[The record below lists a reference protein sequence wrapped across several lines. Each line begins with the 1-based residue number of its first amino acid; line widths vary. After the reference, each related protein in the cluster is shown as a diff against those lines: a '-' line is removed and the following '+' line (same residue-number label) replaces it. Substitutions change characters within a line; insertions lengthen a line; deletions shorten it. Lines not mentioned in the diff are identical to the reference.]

1 MAPMVMDRLCFV
13 LPTESGELKPPS
25 VKSPAMVEEETK
37 EEEEEKKKEETK
49 EEEEEKKSRDCGRQ
63 VVSLI
68 GDLFRRLH
76 SSKLVKSLN
85 LCSINEHK
93 DSVLMEINK
102 SFTDMEG
109 VQLSSKVGCENPRI
123 FGYSELYIGTNGFS
137 DELILGSGGFGRV
150 YKALLPSDG
159 TTVAVKCL
167 AEKKGEQFEKTF
179 AAELVAVAQL
189 RHRNLVKL
197 RGWCLH
203 EDELLLVYDYM
214 PNRSLDR
221 VLFRRPEMN
230 SDFKPLDWER
240 RGKIVKGLA
249 AALFYLH
256 EQLETQIIHRDVKT
270 SNVML
275 DSEFN
280 AKLGDFGLARWLEHK
295 IDETEPD
302 SSYDSVSSFRNHQFR
317 VADSTRIGGTIGYL
331 PPESFRKKTVAT
343 AKTDVFSFGVVVL
356 EIVSG
361 RRAVDLSFSE
371 DKIILLDW
379 VRRLSDNRK
388 VLDAGD
394 SRLPK
399 GSYDISDM
407 KRMIHLALLCSL
419 NSPTHRPNMK
429 WVIGA
434 LSGEFSGNL
443 PALPSF
449 KSHPLYIPLS
459 SLKSTSTSA
468 TTTTTKTTT
477 TTTSTTSFNASSES
491 NPSSNYVTALEDSI
505 YQTAETGENR
515 YFNYNSRRVMSS
527 KAFVLDTPREISYN
541 DIVLATD
548 NFSDARRV
556 AEVDFGTAYYGILNQ
571 DQHIVVKRLGM
582 TKCPALVT
590 RFSTELLNLGRLR
603 HRNLVMLR
611 GWCTEHGEMLVVY
624 DYSANRKLSHL
635 LFHNHKPGNSV
646 LRWKIRYNVIKSL
659 ACAVRYLHEEWDE
672 QVVHRNITSST
683 IFLDRDMNPRLCG
696 FALAEFLSRNDQAHQ
711 AAKKKGS
718 AQGIFGYMA
727 PEYME
732 SGEAT
737 TAADVYSFG
746 MVVLEMITGQPAVDY
761 RRKKEDALLVL
772 RIREVVSNRK
782 KLLEEI
788 ADIHLDDVFERQE
801 VARVLRLGL
810 VCTRTDPKLRP
821 SISQVVSILDGSE
834 KFFKEEGR
842 KEGDVSR
849 KQMYESS
856 ILMIRQMQ
864 ALGIH

>member
-1 MAPMVMDRLCFV
+1 MAPMSVDRLCFV
-13 LPTESGELKPPS
+13 LPAESGELKPS
-25 VKSPAMVEEETK
+25 VETPTMAEETK
-37 EEEEEKKKEETK
+37 EEEKKT
-49 EEEEEKKSRDCGRQ
+49 RDCGRQ
-63 VVSLI
+63 VVSLV

-85 LCSINEHK
+85 LCISERDK
-93 DSVLMEINK
+93 DSNFLEINDK
-102 SFTDMEG
+102 PFTDMEG
-109 VQLSSKVGCENPRI
+109 VQLSDKIGAENPRI
-123 FGYSELYIGTNGFS
+123 FGYSELYIGSNGFS
-137 DELILGSGGFGRV
+137 DDLILGSGGFGRV
-150 YKALLPSDG
+150 YKAVLPSDG

-197 RGWCLH
+197 RGWCLND
-203 EDELLLVYDYM
+203 DELLLVYDYM

-230 SDFKPLDWER
+230 AKFKPLDWDR

-280 AKLGDFGLARWLEHK
+280 ARLGDFGLARWLEH
-295 IDETEPD
+295 EVEEPELD
-302 SSYDSVSSFRNHQFR
+302 TSYDSVSSFRNHQFR

-343 AKTDVFSFGVVVL
+343 AKTDVFSFGVVLL
-356 EIVSG
+356 EVVSG

-371 DKIILLDW
+371 DKIVLLDW
-379 VRRLSDNRK
+379 VRRLSDDRK
-388 VLDAGD
+388 LLSAGD

-399 GSYDISDM
+399 GSYAVSDM

-419 NSPTHRPNMK
+419 HSPHLRPNMK

-434 LSGEFSGNL
+434 LSGEISGNL

-459 SLKSTSTSA
+459 SLKSSSTSG
-468 TTTTTKTTT
+468 TTTTTTTNP
-477 TTTSTTSFNASSES
+477 TTTSTTSVNVSSES
-491 NPSSNYVTALEDSI
+491 TPSSDYVTALEDSI

-515 YFNYNSRRVMSS
+515 YFSNNSRRMMSS
-527 KAFVLDTPREISYN
+527 KSFVLDTPREISYN

-556 AEVDFGTAYYGILNQ
+556 AEVDFGTAYYGLLNQ

-635 LFHNHKPGNSV
+635 LFHSQIPGNTV
-646 LRWKIRYNVIKSL
+646 LRWKNRYNVIKSL

-696 FALAEFLSRNDQAHQ
+696 FALAEFLSRNDQAHH

-746 MVVLEMITGQPAVDY
+746 MVILEMVTGQPAVDY
-761 RRKKEDALLVL
+761 TRKKEDALLVL
-772 RIREVVSNRK
+772 RIRDLVGNK
-782 KLLEEI
+782 KKPLEEI
-788 ADIHLDDVFERQE
+788 ADVHLDDEYERRE
-801 VARVLRLGL
+801 MARVLRLGL

-821 SISQVVSILDGSE
+821 SISQVVCTLDGSE
-834 KFFKEEGR
+834 RFFEEEGG

-849 KQMYESS
+849 KQMYDSS
-856 ILMIRQMQ
+856 MLMVRQMQ

>member
-1 MAPMVMDRLCFV
+1 MAPSL
-13 LPTESGELKPPS
+13 E
-25 VKSPAMVEEETK
+25 SPAMVEETK
-37 EEEEEKKKEETK
+37 EEEKKN
-49 EEEEEKKSRDCGRQ
+49 RDCGRQ

-76 SSKLVKSLN
+76 GSKLVQSLN
-85 LCSINEHK
+85 LCISESK
-93 DSVLMEINK
+93 DSIFPEVNDK

-109 VQLSSKVGCENPRI
+109 VQLSGKIGWENPRI
-123 FGYSELYIGTNGFS
+123 FGYSELYIGSNGFS

-203 EDELLLVYDYM
+203 DDELLLVYDYM

-221 VLFRRPEMN
+221 VLFRRPDMN
-230 SDFKPLDWER
+230 SDFKPLDWDR
-240 RGKIVKGLA
+240 RGKIVRGLA

-280 AKLGDFGLARWLEHK
+280 ARLGDFGLARWLEHK
-295 IDETEPD
+295 IDEVELDP
-302 SSYDSVSSFRNHQFR
+302 SYDSVSSFRNHQFR

-356 EIVSG
+356 EVVSG

-371 DKIILLDW
+371 DKIVLLDW
-379 VRRLSDNRK
+379 MRKLSDDGK
-388 VLDAGD
+388 LLDAGD

-419 NSPTHRPNMK
+419 NNPQLRPNMK

-434 LSGEFSGNL
+434 LSGEFPGNL

-468 TTTTTKTTT
+468 TTTTTATTT
-477 TTTSTTSFNASSES
+477 NPTTSSTASFNASSES
-491 NPSSNYVTALEDSI
+491 TPSSNYVTAIDDSI
-505 YQTAETGENR
+505 YHTAETGENR
-515 YFNYNSRRVMSS
+515 YFSNTSRRMTSS
-527 KAFVLDTPREISYN
+527 KSFVLDTPREISYN
-541 DIVLATD
+541 DIVLATN

-556 AEVDFGTAYYGILNQ
+556 AEVDFGTAYYGLLNR

-635 LFHNHKPGNSV
+635 LFHNQIPGNTV

-696 FALAEFLSRNDQAHQ
+696 FALAEFLSRNDHAHQ

-746 MVVLEMITGQPAVDY
+746 VVVLEMVTGQPAVDY
-761 RRKKEDALLVL
+761 KRKKEDALLVL
-772 RIREVVSNRK
+772 RIRELVGYRK
-782 KLLEEI
+782 KSLEEI
-788 ADIHLDDVFERQE
+788 ADIHLDDEYERRE
-801 VARVLRLGL
+801 MARLLRLGL

-821 SISQVVSILDGSE
+821 SISQVVSTLDGSE
-834 KFFKEEGR
+834 RFFEEEGG
-842 KEGDVSR
+842 KEGDFFQ
-849 KQMYESS
+849 QMYVV
-856 ILMIRQMQ
+856 
-864 ALGIH
+864 

>member
-1 MAPMVMDRLCFV
+1 MAPMAMDRLCFV

-25 VKSPAMVEEETK
+25 LKSPAMVEK
-37 EEEEEKKKEETK
+37 TK

-76 SSKLVKSLN
+76 GSKIVKSLY
-85 LCSINEHK
+85 LCSINECK
-93 DSVLMEINK
+93 DSISMETNK

-150 YKALLPSDG
+150 YKAVLPSDG

-221 VLFRRPEMN
+221 VLFRRPEAN
-230 SDFKPLDWER
+230 SDFKPLDWDR

-356 EIVSG
+356 EVVSG

-388 VLDAGD
+388 LLDAGD
-394 SRLPK
+394 SRLLK
-399 GSYDISDM
+399 GSYDNSDM

-419 NSPTHRPNMK
+419 NNPTHRPNMK

-468 TTTTTKTTT
+468 TTTTTRTTTT

-491 NPSSNYVTALEDSI
+491 IPSSNYVTALEDSI

-515 YFNYNSRRVMSS
+515 YFNYNSRRVTSS
-527 KAFVLDTPREISYN
+527 KSFVLDTPREISYN
-541 DIVLATD
+541 DLVLATD

-556 AEVDFGTAYYGILNQ
+556 AEVDFGTAYYGLLNG

-635 LFHNHKPGNSV
+635 LFHNHMPGNSV
-646 LRWKIRYNVIKSL
+646 LRWKSRYNVIKSL

-672 QVVHRNITSST
+672 QVIHRNITSST

-696 FALAEFLSRNDQAHQ
+696 FALAEFLSRNDKAHQ
-711 AAKKKGS
+711 ATKKKGS

-737 TAADVYSFG
+737 TMADVYSFG
-746 MVVLEMITGQPAVDY
+746 VVVLEMVTGQPAVDY
-761 RRKKEDALLVL
+761 KRKKEDALLVL
-772 RIREVVSNRK
+772 RIREIVGNRK
-782 KLLEEI
+782 KILEEI
-788 ADIHLDDVFERQE
+788 ADIHLDDEYENRE
-801 VARVLRLGL
+801 LARLLRLGL

-834 KFFKEEGR
+834 RFFEEEGG

-849 KQMYESS
+849 KQMYDSS
-856 ILMIRQMQ
+856 MLMIRQMQ

>member
-1 MAPMVMDRLCFV
+1 MAPMSVDRLCFV
-13 LPTESGELKPPS
+13 LPAESGELKPS
-25 VKSPAMVEEETK
+25 VESPAMVEETK
-37 EEEEEKKKEETK
+37 
-49 EEEEEKKSRDCGRQ
+49 EEEKKSRDCGRQ
-63 VVSLI
+63 VVSLV

-85 LCSINEHK
+85 LCISERDK
-93 DSVLMEINK
+93 DSNFLEINDK
-102 SFTDMEG
+102 PFTDMEG
-109 VQLSSKVGCENPRI
+109 VQLSGKIGAENPRI
-123 FGYSELYIGTNGFS
+123 FGYSELYIGSNGFS

-150 YKALLPSDG
+150 YKAVLPSDG

-197 RGWCLH
+197 RGWCLN
-203 EDELLLVYDYM
+203 DGELLLVYDYM

-230 SDFKPLDWER
+230 SKFKPLDWDR

-280 AKLGDFGLARWLEHK
+280 ARLGDFGLARWLEHAVEEAEF
-295 IDETEPD
+295 DT
-302 SSYDSVSSFRNHQFR
+302 SYDSVPSFRNHQFR

-343 AKTDVFSFGVVVL
+343 AKTDVFSFGVVLL
-356 EIVSG
+356 EVVSG

-371 DKIILLDW
+371 DKIVLLDW
-379 VRRLSDNRK
+379 VRRLSDDRK
-388 VLDAGD
+388 LLAAGD

-399 GSYDISDM
+399 GSYVVSDM

-419 NSPTHRPNMK
+419 NNPHLRPSMK

-459 SLKSTSTSA
+459 SLKSSSTSG
-468 TTTTTKTTT
+468 TTTTTATTT
-477 TTTSTTSFNASSES
+477 IPTTSTTSLNASSES
-491 NPSSNYVTALEDSI
+491 TPSSNYVTALEDSI

-515 YFNYNSRRVMSS
+515 YFTNNSRRVMSS
-527 KAFVLDTPREISYN
+527 KSFVLDTPREISYN

-556 AEVDFGTAYYGILNQ
+556 AEVDFGTAYYGLLNR
-571 DQHIVVKRLGM
+571 DQQIVVKRLGM

-603 HRNLVMLR
+603 HRHLVMLR

-635 LFHNHKPGNSV
+635 LFHSQGTTV
-646 LRWKIRYNVIKSL
+646 LRWKTRYNVIKSL

-746 MVVLEMITGQPAVDY
+746 MVILEMVTGQPAVDY
-761 RRKKEDALLVL
+761 TRKKEDALLVL
-772 RIREVVSNRK
+772 RIRDLVGNK
-782 KLLEEI
+782 KKPLEEI
-788 ADIHLDDVFERQE
+788 ADVHLDDEYERGE
-801 VARVLRLGL
+801 MARVLRLGL

-821 SISQVVSILDGSE
+821 SISQVVCTLDGSE
-834 KFFKEEGR
+834 RFFKEEGG

-849 KQMYESS
+849 KQMYDSS
-856 ILMIRQMQ
+856 ILMVRQMQ

>member
-1 MAPMVMDRLCFV
+1 MAPMAVDRLCFV
-13 LPTESGELKPPS
+13 LPAESGELRPP
-25 VKSPAMVEEETK
+25 VDSPAMVENPK
-37 EEEEEKKKEETK
+37 
-49 EEEEEKKSRDCGRQ
+49 EEEKKSRDCGRQ
-63 VVSLI
+63 VVTLI
-68 GDLFRRLH
+68 GDLFRRLQ

-85 LCSINEHK
+85 LCINEGR
-93 DSVLMEINK
+93 DSIYPEISK
-102 SFTDMEG
+102 PFTDMEG
-109 VQLSSKVGCENPRI
+109 VQLSDKIGSENPRI
-123 FGYSELYIGTNGFS
+123 FGYSELYIGSNGFS
-137 DELILGSGGFGRV
+137 EEMILGSGGFGRV

-221 VLFRRPEMN
+221 VLFRRLEIN
-230 SDFKPLDWER
+230 SDFKPLDWNR
-240 RGKIVKGLA
+240 RGKIVRGLA

-280 AKLGDFGLARWLEHK
+280 ARLGDFGLARWLEHE
-295 IDETEPD
+295 IDDTEVDP
-302 SSYDSVSSFRNHQFR
+302 SYDSVSSFRNHQFR

-343 AKTDVFSFGVVVL
+343 AKTDVFSFGIVVL
-356 EIVSG
+356 EVVSG

-371 DKIILLDW
+371 NKIILLDW
-379 VRRLSDNRK
+379 VRRLSDDRK
-388 VLDAGD
+388 LLAVCDA
-394 SRLPK
+394 RLPK
-399 GSYDISDM
+399 GSYDFSDM
-407 KRMIHLALLCSL
+407 TRMIHLALLCSL
-419 NSPTHRPNMK
+419 NNPHLRPNMK

-434 LSGEFSGNL
+434 LSGDFSGNL

-449 KSHPLYIPLS
+449 KSHPLYIPMS

-468 TTTTTKTTT
+468 TTTTTTTT
-477 TTTSTTSFNASSES
+477 TNPTTSTTSLNASSES
-491 NPSSNYVTALEDSI
+491 TPSSNYDTALEDSI

-515 YFNYNSRRVMSS
+515 YFNNSSRRMTPS
-527 KAFVLDTPREISYN
+527 KSFVLDTPREISYN

-556 AEVDFGTAYYGILNQ
+556 AEVDFGTAYYGLLNG

-635 LFHNHKPGNSV
+635 LFHNQIPGNTV

-683 IFLDRDMNPRLCG
+683 IYLDKDMNPRLCG
-696 FALAEFLSRNDQAHQ
+696 FALAEFLSRNDHAHQ

-746 MVVLEMITGQPAVDY
+746 IVVLEMVTGQPAVDY
-761 RRKKEDALLVL
+761 KKKKEDALLVL
-772 RIREVVSNRK
+772 RIRELVGNRK
-782 KLLEEI
+782 KPLEEI
-788 ADIHLDDVFERQE
+788 ADIRLEDEYERQE
-801 VARVLRLGL
+801 MARLLRLGL

-821 SISQVVSILDGSE
+821 SISQVVCILDGSE
-834 KFFKEEGR
+834 RFFEEKRG

-849 KQMYESS
+849 KKMYDSS
-856 ILMIRQMQ
+856 MLMIRQMQ

>member
-1 MAPMVMDRLCFV
+1 MAPMAVDRLCFV
-13 LPTESGELKPPS
+13 LPAESGELKPS
-25 VKSPAMVEEETK
+25 IESPAMVEETK
-37 EEEEEKKKEETK
+37 EEEKKN
-49 EEEEEKKSRDCGRQ
+49 RDCGRQ

-76 SSKLVKSLN
+76 GSKLVKSLN
-85 LCSINEHK
+85 LCINESK
-93 DSVLMEINK
+93 DSIFPETNHSK
-102 SFTDMEG
+102 SFSDMEG
-109 VQLSSKVGCENPRI
+109 VQLSDKIGCENPRI
-123 FGYSELYIGTNGFS
+123 FGYSELYIGSNGFS

-150 YKALLPSDG
+150 YKAVLPSDG

-197 RGWCLH
+197 RGWCFND
-203 EDELLLVYDYM
+203 DELLLVYDYM

-221 VLFRRPEMN
+221 VLFRRPDIN
-230 SDFKPLDWER
+230 PDFKPLDWNR

-280 AKLGDFGLARWLEHK
+280 ARLGDFGLARWLEHE
-295 IDETEPD
+295 IDEIEHDP
-302 SSYDSVSSFRNHQFR
+302 SYDSVSSFRNHQFR

-356 EIVSG
+356 EVVSG

-371 DKIILLDW
+371 DKIVLLDW
-379 VRRLSDNRK
+379 VRKLSDDRK
-388 VLDAGD
+388 LLDAGD
-394 SRLPK
+394 SRLPN
-399 GSYDISDM
+399 GSYDFSDM

-419 NSPTHRPNMK
+419 NNPQLRPNMK

-434 LSGEFSGNL
+434 LSGEFSGDL

-449 KSHPLYIPLS
+449 KSFPLYIPLS
-459 SLKSTSTSA
+459 SLKSTTTTA
-468 TTTTTKTTT
+468 TTTTTTATTT
-477 TTTSTTSFNASSES
+477 NPTTSTTSFNASSES
-491 NPSSNYVTALEDSI
+491 TPSSNYVTALEDSI
-505 YQTAETGENR
+505 YQTAETGGENR
-515 YFNYNSRRVMSS
+515 NFSNTSRRMTSS
-527 KAFVLDTPREISYN
+527 KSFVLDTPREISYN
-541 DIVLATD
+541 DIVLATN

-556 AEVDFGTAYYGILNQ
+556 AEVDFGTAYYGLLNRE
-571 DQHIVVKRLGM
+571 QHIVVKRLGM

-635 LFHNHKPGNSV
+635 LFHNQIPGNTV
-646 LRWKIRYNVIKSL
+646 LRWKTRYNVIKSL

-683 IFLDRDMNPRLCG
+683 IFLDRDSNPRLCG
-696 FALAEFLSRNDQAHQ
+696 FALAEFLSRNDHAHQ
-711 AAKKKGS
+711 DAKKKGS

-732 SGEAT
+732 SGDAT

-746 MVVLEMITGQPAVDY
+746 VVVLEMVTGQPAVDY
-761 RRKKEDALLVL
+761 KRKKEDALLVL
-772 RIREVVSNRK
+772 RIRESVGNQRK
-782 KLLEEI
+782 PLDEI
-788 ADIHLDDVFERQE
+788 VDIHLECEFERRE
-801 VARVLRLGL
+801 MARVLRLGL

-821 SISQVVSILDGSE
+821 SISQVVNILDGSE
-834 KFFKEEGR
+834 RFFEEEGG
-842 KEGDVSR
+842 KESDVSR
-849 KQMYESS
+849 KQMYDSS
-856 ILMIRQMQ
+856 LLMIRQMQ

>member
-1 MAPMVMDRLCFV
+1 MDRLCFV
-13 LPTESGELKPPS
+13 LPAESGELKPP
-25 VKSPAMVEEETK
+25 VQSPAIINNTNE
-37 EEEEEKKKEETK
+37 EEEEEKKIR
-49 EEEEEKKSRDCGRQ
+49 RDCGRQ
-63 VVSLI
+63 VAALI

-76 SSKLVKSLN
+76 GSKLVKSFN
-85 LCSINEHK
+85 LCINDNNK
-93 DSVLMEINK
+93 DSIFIDNGNNKNK
-102 SFTDMEG
+102 SSSPFADMEG
-109 VQLSSKVGCENPRI
+109 VQLSDKIGCENPRI
-123 FGYSELYIGTNGFS
+123 FGYSELYIGSNGFS
-137 DELILGSGGFGRV
+137 GDLILGSGGFGRV
-150 YKALLPSDG
+150 YKAVLPSDG

-203 EDELLLVYDYM
+203 DEELLLVYDYM

-221 VLFRRPEMN
+221 VLFRRPETN
-230 SDFKPLDWER
+230 SKPLDWDR

-249 AALFYLH
+249 AALYYIH

-280 AKLGDFGLARWLEHK
+280 ARLGDFGLARWLEHE
-295 IDETEPD
+295 IDENEIDT
-302 SSYDSVSSFRNHQFR
+302 SYDSVSSFRNHRFR

-331 PPESFRKKTVAT
+331 PPESFRKKKTVAT

-361 RRAVDLSFSE
+361 RRAVDLCFSE
-371 DKIILLDW
+371 NKIVLLDW
-379 VRRLSDNRK
+379 VRSLSDDRRL
-388 VLDAGD
+388 LDTAD
-394 SRLPK
+394 SRLAK
-399 GSYDISDM
+399 GSYGVADM

-419 NSPTHRPNMK
+419 NNPQLRPNMK
-429 WVIGA
+429 WVIGV

-443 PALPSF
+443 PALPCF
-449 KSHPLYIPLS
+449 KSYPLYFPLS

-468 TTTTTKTTT
+468 TTTTTTTANP
-477 TTTSTTSFNASSES
+477 TTSTTSFNASSSSES
-491 NPSSNYVTALEDSI
+491 TPPLNYETALEDSI
-505 YQTAETGENR
+505 YETAETGENR
-515 YFNYNSRRVMSS
+515 CFSNNSRRVTSS
-527 KAFVLDTPREISYN
+527 KSFVLDTPREISYD

-548 NFSDARRV
+548 NFSDKRRV
-556 AEVDFGTAYYGILNQ
+556 AEVDFGTAYYGLLNR

-611 GWCTEHGEMLVVY
+611 GWCTKHGEMLVVY

-635 LFHNHKPGNSV
+635 LFHNRIPGNTV
-646 LRWKIRYNVIKSL
+646 LRWKNRYNVIKSL

-683 IFLDRDMNPRLCG
+683 IFLDKDSNPRLCG

-746 MVVLEMITGQPAVDY
+746 VVVLEMITGQPAVDY
-761 RRKKEDALLVL
+761 KRKKEDALLVL
-772 RIREVVSNRK
+772 RIRESVGNQK
-782 KLLEEI
+782 KTLEEI
-788 ADIHLDDVFERQE
+788 TDIGLNGEYETRE
-801 VARVLRLGL
+801 IARVLQLGL

-834 KFFKEEGR
+834 RFFEVEGR
-842 KEGDVSR
+842 KEGDVNR
-849 KQMYESS
+849 KQMYGSS

>member
-1 MAPMVMDRLCFV
+1 MAPMSVDRLCFV
-13 LPTESGELKPPS
+13 LPAESGELKPS
-25 VKSPAMVEEETK
+25 VQTPAMAEETK
-37 EEEEEKKKEETK
+37 
-49 EEEEEKKSRDCGRQ
+49 EEEKKSRDCGRQ
-63 VVSLI
+63 VVSLV

-85 LCSINEHK
+85 LCISERDK
-93 DSVLMEINK
+93 DSNFLEINDK
-102 SFTDMEG
+102 PFTDMEG
-109 VQLSSKVGCENPRI
+109 VQLSGKIGAENPRI
-123 FGYSELYIGTNGFS
+123 FGYSELYIGSNGFS

-150 YKALLPSDG
+150 YKAVLPSDG

-197 RGWCLH
+197 RGWCLND
-203 EDELLLVYDYM
+203 DELLLVYDYM

-230 SDFKPLDWER
+230 KFKPLDWDR

-280 AKLGDFGLARWLEHK
+280 ARLGDFGLARWLEHQV
-295 IDETEPD
+295 EEPEFD
-302 SSYDSVSSFRNHQFR
+302 PSYDSVSSFRNHQFR

-343 AKTDVFSFGVVVL
+343 AKTDVFSFGVVLL
-356 EIVSG
+356 EVVSG

-371 DKIILLDW
+371 DKIVLLDW
-379 VRRLSDNRK
+379 VRRLSDDRK
-388 VLDAGD
+388 LLTAGD

-399 GSYDISDM
+399 GSYVVSDM

-419 NSPTHRPNMK
+419 NNPHLRPNMK

-434 LSGEFSGNL
+434 LSGELSGNL

-468 TTTTTKTTT
+468 TTTTTATTT
-477 TTTSTTSFNASSES
+477 NPTTSTTSLNASSES
-491 NPSSNYVTALEDSI
+491 TPSSNYVSALEDSI

-515 YFNYNSRRVMSS
+515 YFTNNSRRMMSS
-527 KAFVLDTPREISYN
+527 KSFVLDTPREISFN

-556 AEVDFGTAYYGILNQ
+556 AEVDFGTAYYGLLNQ

-635 LFHNHKPGNSV
+635 LFHSHIPGNMV
-646 LRWKIRYNVIKSL
+646 LRWKTRYNVIKSL
-659 ACAVRYLHEEWDE
+659 ACAIRYLHEEWDE

-746 MVVLEMITGQPAVDY
+746 MVILEMVTGQPAVDY
-761 RRKKEDALLVL
+761 TRKKEDALLVL
-772 RIREVVSNRK
+772 RIRALVGNK
-782 KLLEEI
+782 KKPLEEI
-788 ADIHLDDVFERQE
+788 ADVHLDDEYERQE
-801 VARVLRLGL
+801 LARVLRLGL

-821 SISQVVSILDGSE
+821 SISQVVCTLDGSE
-834 KFFKEEGR
+834 RFFKEEGG

-849 KQMYESS
+849 KEMYDSS
-856 ILMIRQMQ
+856 MLMVRQMQ

>member
-1 MAPMVMDRLCFV
+1 MSVDRLCFV
-13 LPTESGELKPPS
+13 LPAESGELKPS
-25 VKSPAMVEEETK
+25 VDTPAMAEETK
-37 EEEEEKKKEETK
+37 
-49 EEEEEKKSRDCGRQ
+49 EEEKKSRDCGRQ
-63 VVSLI
+63 VVSLV

-85 LCSINEHK
+85 LCISERDK
-93 DSVLMEINK
+93 DSNFLEINDK
-102 SFTDMEG
+102 PFTDMEG
-109 VQLSSKVGCENPRI
+109 VQLSGKIGAENPRI
-123 FGYSELYIGTNGFS
+123 FGYSELYIGSNGFS

-150 YKALLPSDG
+150 YKAVLPSDG

-197 RGWCLH
+197 RGWCLND
-203 EDELLLVYDYM
+203 DELLLVYDYM

-221 VLFRRPEMN
+221 VLFRRPEM
-230 SDFKPLDWER
+230 SSKFKPLDWDR

-280 AKLGDFGLARWLEHK
+280 ARLGDFGLARWLEH
-295 IDETEPD
+295 EVEEPEFD
-302 SSYDSVSSFRNHQFR
+302 PSYDSVSSFRNHQFR

-331 PPESFRKKTVAT
+331 PPESFRKKKTVAT
-343 AKTDVFSFGVVVL
+343 AKTDVFSFGVVLL
-356 EIVSG
+356 EVVSG

-371 DKIILLDW
+371 DKIVLLDW
-379 VRRLSDNRK
+379 VRRLSDDRK
-388 VLDAGD
+388 LLAAGD

-399 GSYDISDM
+399 GSYAVSDM

-419 NSPTHRPNMK
+419 NSPHLRPNMK

-434 LSGEFSGNL
+434 LSGEFSGSL

-468 TTTTTKTTT
+468 TTTTTTATRT
-477 TTTSTTSFNASSES
+477 SPTTSTVSLNASSES
-491 NPSSNYVTALEDSI
+491 TPSSNYVTALEDSI

-515 YFNYNSRRVMSS
+515 YFTNNSRRMMSS
-527 KAFVLDTPREISYN
+527 KSFVLDTPREISFN

-556 AEVDFGTAYYGILNQ
+556 AEVDFGTAYYGLLNR
-571 DQHIVVKRLGM
+571 DQRVVVKRLGM

-635 LFHNHKPGNSV
+635 LFHSQIPGNTV
-646 LRWKIRYNVIKSL
+646 LRWKTRYNVIKSL

-746 MVVLEMITGQPAVDY
+746 MVILEMVTGQPAVDY

-772 RIREVVSNRK
+772 RIRDLVGYK
-782 KLLEEI
+782 KKPLEEI
-788 ADIHLDDVFERQE
+788 ADVHLDDEYERRE
-801 VARVLRLGL
+801 MARVLRLGL

-821 SISQVVSILDGSE
+821 SISQVVCTLDGSE
-834 KFFKEEGR
+834 RFFKEEGG

-849 KQMYESS
+849 RQMYDSS
-856 ILMIRQMQ
+856 MLMVRQMQ